1 MWPTF
6 DQDLTEPLVK
16 CYLKRGRSKVSQVD
30 YPLTNI
36 RLIIS
41 GQCYEC
47 MLCLTHHSIHQK
59 GSHSHM
65 RWLTPLYSLGQK
77 FRTFKWGFLWPPWRR

>member
-1 MWPTF
+1 MWPIF
-6 DQDLTEPLVK
+6 DQDLTKALVK
-16 CYLKRGRSKVSQVD
+16 RYLNRGKSKVSQVD

-47 MLCLTHHSIHQK
+47 RIPGDTCPLDTHLLLHFLQSSLQNQKRLC
-59 GSHSHM
+59 
-65 RWLTPLYSLGQK
+65 
-77 FRTFKWGFLWPPWRR
+77 